1 VFLREKCDFFMYKYQ
16 IGNYNLFA
24 FSPPPHVVIM
34 FVMYILYYIILLLIN
49 YYVKAH
55 DIEDM
60 SFFFF

>member
-1 VFLREKCDFFMYKYQ
+1 MYKYQ